1 MHRPQDPDFEARV
14 RRSFGKQSVME
25 TIGARMTEVAPGA
38 TTIALAVA
46 PHICQQHGFVH
57 AGIVSTI
64 ADSACGYAALSLM
77 PAGAGVLTA
86 EFKINLL
93 APAAG
98 DRLEARGRVVRAGRM
113 LTVAQAEVEAI
124 DGERRKTVAV
134 MTATLVTLK
143 GREGIA
149 D

>member
-1 MHRPQDPDFEARV
+1 MHKPQDPDFEARV

-25 TIGARMTEVAPGA
+25 TIGARMTEVAPGE

-98 DRLEARGRVVRAGRM
+98 ERLEARGRVVRAGRM

-134 MTATLVTLK
+134 MTATLVTLE

>member
-1 MHRPQDPDFEARV
+1 MHKPQDPDFEARV

-25 TIGARMTEVAPGA
+25 TIGARMTEVAPGN
-38 TTIALAVA
+38 TTIELPVA
-46 PHICQQHGFVH
+46 AHICQQHGFVH

-98 DRLEARGRVVRAGRM
+98 DRLEAHGRVVRAGRM

-134 MTATLVTLK
+134 MTATLVTLE

>member
-93 APAAG
+93 ASAAG

-134 MTATLVTLK
+134 MTATLVTLE